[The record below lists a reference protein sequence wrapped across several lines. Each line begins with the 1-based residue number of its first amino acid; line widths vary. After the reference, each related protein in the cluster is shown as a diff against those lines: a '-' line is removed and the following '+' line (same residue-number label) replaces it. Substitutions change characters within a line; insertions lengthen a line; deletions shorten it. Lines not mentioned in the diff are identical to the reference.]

1 MVINS
6 SSPQALGRSMDIKNS
21 PQLSS
26 KKHIYIADD
35 APTIRALLETS
46 LEGENW
52 IISVFENGKDLL
64 QAISKNRPDIVISDV
79 KMPGLPG
86 DEVCR
91 FIKENF
97 KETFIPVLLLTSLDS
112 TADKVSGLRHGADD
126 YITKP
131 FELEELKARIEV
143 MLRIKALT
151 DELRRTRDL
160 LQEKEKQVLAMTIA
174 GGTAH
179 ELGQPLTSVLLNL
192 RLLPSLE
199 SASPEY
205 DEVINAIEEQCM
217 RMKKTISDLF
227 NLEKYSAKDYLENLQ
242 ILDLSEDS

>member
-1 MVINS
+1 MN
-6 SSPQALGRSMDIKNS
+6 IKNTT
-21 PQLSS
+21 L
-26 KKHIYIADD
+26 KKIYIADD
-35 APTIRALLETS
+35 SPTIRELLEKS
-46 LEGENW
+46 LENQNW
-52 IISVFENGKDLL
+52 TVQIFQNGQDLL
-64 QAISKNRPDIVISDV
+64 DAISKDKPDLVISDI

-86 DEVCR
+86 NEVCR
-91 FIKENF
+91 YIKENLSD
-97 KETFIPVLLLTSLDS
+97 TFIPVILLTALDS

-143 MLRIKALT
+143 MLRIKSLT
-151 DELRRTRDL
+151 EELSRTRGL
-160 LQEKEKQVLAMTIA
+160 LQEKEKQVLTMTIA

-192 RLLPSLE
+192 KLLPSLE
-199 SASPEY
+199 SSSPEY
-205 DEVINAIEEQCM
+205 NEVLVSIEEQCM
-217 RMKKTISDLF
+217 RMKKTISDLR